1 MHPVTA
7 TLSTLI
13 LFLAPGLVLVAA
25 LNARKKTLELTFGE
39 QIYLVLAGSLVLS
52 GWVGLLVAE
61 LGHFS
66 TVRVATAVGGLTLF
80 LLVGALLTRKHLS
93 LRPGALRRDELAVLV
108 CLIGFGVAVYFP
120 PYEYILGGRDPG
132 VYVNTGFHLARE
144 GNLTYVDPVVLS
156 VPEEERELFFRV
168 DKDLPP
174 WSQPR
179 FLGFHMDSPD
189 SGHISPQGLH
199 LYPVWIGIA
208 SQLFEMKAGLYA
220 TPFFALMGVA
230 GFFFALRR
238 LFNTEVA
245 LWASGMMA
253 VFQIQIWFA
262 RFPNAEIL
270 VQFLYV
276 TGLLTFYFMDAKRSS
291 VAGLL
296 SGAAFGA
303 TLLVRMENLL
313 FLLPLGLYLGWR
325 RLRRDLGTP
334 ELAFLGAF
342 SLIAL
347 HAAFHGRFFAWPYVS
362 NVLGRHY
369 WRIFFENIAVFTL
382 SSAVVFLLID
392 RLGTKVVPRITPLI
406 ESKKA
411 RIAAAMSIF
420 VLALYAYFIR
430 PIWHGPRTAPH
441 DAEAFLRMGW
451 YLYPVGIALVVAGAM
466 FLLARSERRQ
476 ALFVLV
482 GLTFS
487 LFFFYKV
494 RVWHDHYFAMRRFI
508 PVILPTF
515 FACIAVLLLSL
526 RDTRGWLGSWAPRI
540 IGSLLLVS
548 YFVAGR
554 PLWGHEEFPGSLN
567 FVRELA
573 RHIGDRDIV
582 LFPRKEGLHLLELPL
597 SQLEGKN
604 VLEFYGLKP
613 DRGSLESLIAKWRDE
628 YEDIY
633 FVTNYK
639 ISLSGL
645 FTQHVKDFSL
655 GTQHY
660 EFAYTHAPTGPKPFQ
675 LRFTLSKAVDVEELA
690 ERMPKLTLIDVGGSD
705 DQLVAWFFEKDLGP
719 DGISYRWSQQTSS
732 IFLPSI
738 GADSKEIL
746 IRIAGPEEIEVP
758 LLPVIASID
767 EHYLGTLHPTR
778 QFQTY
783 RLELPSELAADLDG
797 SHAILR
803 LDSKTW
809 RPANWIPGSSDIR
822 DLGVRVDWIEV
833 P

>member
-52 GWVGLLVAE
+52 GWAGLLVAE

-66 TVRVATAVGGLTLF
+66 AVRVATAVGGLTLF

-156 VPEEERELFFRV
+156 VPEEERDLFFRV

-276 TGLLTFYFMDAKRSS
+276 TGLLTFYFMDEKRSS

-369 WRIFFENIAVFTL
+369 WRIFFENIAVFAS

-392 RLGTKVVPRITPLI
+392 RLGTKVVPRIAPLI

-430 PIWHGPRTAPH
+430 PIWHGLRTAPH

-451 YLYPVGIALVVAGAM
+451 YLYPVGLALVVAGAM

-494 RVWHDHYFAMRRFI
+494 RVWHDHYFAMRRFL
-508 PVILPTF
+508 PVILPSLL
-515 FACIAVLLLSL
+515 ACVAVFLVTLRRSGGRLTHWGAPLLGGLLLL
-526 RDTRGWLGSWAPRI
+526 IYVND
-540 IGSLLLVS
+540 
-548 YFVAGR
+548 GR
-554 PLWGHEEFPGSLN
+554 RLWSHEEFRGSLG
-567 FVRELA
+567 FVEELS
-573 RHIGDRDIV
+573 RHIGDEDVVI
-582 LFPRKEGLHLLELPL
+582 FPRQEGLHLLELPL
-597 SQLEGKN
+597 AELHGKN
-604 VLEFYGLKP
+604 VLEFYTLKP
-613 DRGSLESLIAKWRDE
+613 PRELIEDLVRQWSGR
-628 YEDIY
+628 YGDIY

-645 FTQHVKDFSL
+645 FTRQVKDFWL
-655 GTQHY
+655 ATEKY
-660 EFAYTHAPTGPKPFQ
+660 EYAYTRPPKGPEPFH
-675 LRFTLSKAVDVEELA
+675 LRFTLSKAVDLEDLQTRVPPL
-690 ERMPKLTLIDVGGSD
+690 PFLDVGNSD
-705 DQLVAWFFEKDLGP
+705 DLQVAWFHEKELEE
-719 DGISYRWSQQTSS
+719 DGTSYRWSQQISS
-732 IFLPSI
+732 IFLPEVA
-738 GADSKEIL
+738 GKTQKVAL
-746 IRIAGPEEIEVP
+746 RLAGPKENGTPLNPVEVAIDDHTIGTIAP
-758 LLPVIASID
+758 SRNFEVFELNLPERGENEYSI
-767 EHYLGTLHPTR
+767 LTLST
-778 QFQTY
+778 
-783 RLELPSELAADLDG
+783 E
-797 SHAILR
+797 
-803 LDSKTW
+803 TW
-809 RPANWIPGSSDIR
+809 RPSNALADASDVR
-822 DLGVRVDWIEV
+822 DLGARIDWVELR
-833 P
+833 

>member
-1 MHPVTA
+1 MHPVIA

-13 LFLAPGLVLVAA
+13 LFFAPGLLLVAA
-25 LNARKKTLELTFGE
+25 LNASKTKLQLTFGE
-39 QIYLVLAGSLVLS
+39 QLYLVIAGSLLVS
-52 GWVGLLVAE
+52 GWAGLLLAE
-61 LGHFS
+61 LGRFS
-66 TVRVATAVGGLTLF
+66 AVRVAMVVGGLVLVV
-80 LLVGALLTRKHLS
+80 LVGALLTRKHLS
-93 LRPGALRRDELAVLV
+93 LRPGALGWDELAVLV
-108 CLIGFGVAVYFP
+108 CLIGFGVTVYFP
-120 PYEYILGGRDPG
+120 PFEYILGGRDPG

-156 VPEEERELFFRV
+156 VPEEERSLFFRV
-168 DKDLPP
+168 DKDLPL

-189 SGHISPQGLH
+189 SGKISPQGLH

-220 TPFFALMGVA
+220 TPFFALIGVA
-230 GFFFALRR
+230 GLFLTLRR

-276 TGLLTFYFMDAKRSS
+276 TGLLAFYFMEEKRSS
-291 VAGLL
+291 LAGFLG
-296 SGAAFGA
+296 GAAFGA

-325 RLRRDLGTP
+325 RLRRELGKP

-342 SLIAL
+342 SFMAL
-347 HAAFHGRFFAWPYVS
+347 HAALHGRLLAWPYVS

-369 WRIFFENIAVFTL
+369 WRIVFENIFVFALATVAVF
-382 SSAVVFLLID
+382 FLID
-392 RLGTKVVPRITPLI
+392 RLGTKAASHIGPLT
-406 ESKKA
+406 ESRRA

-451 YLYPVGIALVVAGAM
+451 YLYPVGLALVVAGAM
-466 FLLARSERRQ
+466 LLLARSERRQ
-476 ALFVLV
+476 SLFVLV

-515 FACIAVLLLSL
+515 FACIAVFLVSL
-526 RDTRGWLGSWAPRI
+526 RDTKGWIGSWAPRI
-540 IGSLLLVS
+540 IGSLLLFS
-548 YFVAGR
+548 YFFAGR
-554 PLWGHEEFPGSLN
+554 PLWGHEEFPGSRN
-567 FVRELA
+567 FVKELA

-582 LFPRKEGLHLLELPL
+582 IFPRKEGLHLLELPL
-597 SQLEGKN
+597 SQLEGRN

-660 EFAYTHAPTGPKPFQ
+660 EFAYTHPPTGPKPFQ

-690 ERMPKLTLIDVGGSD
+690 ERMPKLNLIDIGGSD
-705 DQLVAWFFEKDLGP
+705 DLLVAWFFEKELGP
-719 DGISYRWSQQTSS
+719 DGISYRWSQETSS
-732 IFLPSI
+732 IFLPSV
-738 GADSKEIL
+738 GPDSREIL
-746 IRIAGPEEIEVP
+746 IRIAGPEQTEAP
-758 LLPVIASID
+758 LYPVTVSLEGQA
-767 EHYLGTLHPTR
+767 LATLQPVR

-783 RLELPSELAADLDG
+783 HVELPPELTAGRDD
-797 SHAILR
+797 SYAILR
-803 LDSKTW
+803 LDTKTW
-809 RPANWIPGSSDIR
+809 RPANWIPGASDIR

-833 P
+833 H

>member
-7 TLSTLI
+7 TLSTLT
-13 LFLAPGLVLVAA
+13 LFFAPGLLLVAA
-25 LNARKKTLELTFGE
+25 LNASKKKLELTLGE
-39 QIYLVLAGSLVLS
+39 QLYLVIAGSLVVS
-52 GWVGLLVAE
+52 GWAGLLAAE
-61 LGHFS
+61 LGRFS
-66 TVRVATAVGGLTLF
+66 AVNVAIAVGGLV
-80 LLVGALLTRKHLS
+80 LLALAGALLARRRLS
-93 LRPGALRRDELAVLV
+93 LRPGALGWDELAVLV
-108 CLIGFGVAVYFP
+108 CLLGFGMAVYFP
-120 PYEYILGGRDPG
+120 PYEYLLGGRDPG

-144 GNLTYVDPVVLS
+144 GNLTYIDPVVLS
-156 VPEEERELFFRV
+156 VPEEERSLFFRM

-189 SGHISPQGLH
+189 SGRISPQGLH

-208 SQLFEMKAGLYA
+208 SDLFEMKAGLYA
-220 TPFFALMGVA
+220 TGFFALMGVV
-230 GFFFALRR
+230 GLFLALRR
-238 LFNTEVA
+238 LFNSEVA

-276 TGLLTFYFMDAKRSS
+276 TGLLAFYFMDEKRSNW
-291 VAGLL
+291 AGLL
-296 SGAAFGA
+296 SGAAFGT
-303 TLLVRMENLL
+303 TLLVRVENLL

-325 RLRRDLGTP
+325 RLRRELGKP
-334 ELAFLGAF
+334 EAAFLTAF
-342 SLIAL
+342 SLMAL
-347 HAAFHGRFFAWPYVS
+347 HAALHGRLIAWPYVQ

-369 WRIFFENIAVFTL
+369 WRVIFENIELFALAGV
-382 SSAVVFLLID
+382 VVFLLID
-392 RLGTKVVPRITPLI
+392 RLGTKAVSRIALLTDTRRT
-406 ESKKA
+406 
-411 RIAAAMSIF
+411 RIAAAVSIF

-451 YLYPVGIALVVAGAM
+451 YLYPVGLALVVAGAM
-466 FLLARSERRQ
+466 LLLARSERRQ

-515 FACIAVLLLSL
+515 FACIALFLVNL
-526 RDTRGWLGSWAPRI
+526 RNTKGWIGSWAPRI

-567 FVRELA
+567 FVKELA
-573 RHIGDRDIV
+573 RHIGDRDVVI
-582 LFPRKEGLHLLELPL
+582 FPRKEGLHLLELPL

-613 DRGSLESLIAKWRDE
+613 DRGSLERLVAKWRDE

-633 FVTNYK
+633 FITNYK

-645 FTQHVKDFSL
+645 FTQHVKDFAF

-660 EFAYTHAPTGPKPFQ
+660 EFAYTHPPTGPRPFH
-675 LRFTLSKAVDVEELA
+675 LRFTLSKAVDVDELA
-690 ERMPKLTLIDVGGSD
+690 ERMPKLDLIDVGGGD
-705 DQLVAWFFEKDLGP
+705 DQLVAWFFEKELGP
-719 DGISYRWSQQTSS
+719 DGISYRWSQKTSS
-732 IFLPSI
+732 IFLPTV
-738 GADSKEIL
+738 GADRKEIL
-746 IRIAGPEEIEVP
+746 IRIAGPQETEAP
-758 LLPVIASID
+758 LNPVAVSID
-767 EHYLGTLHPTR
+767 EHHLGTIHPTR

-783 RLELPSELAADLDG
+783 SLELPSDLVANLAG

-803 LDSKTW
+803 LDTQTW
-809 RPANWIPGSSDIR
+809 RPNNRVPGSSDIR
-822 DLGVRVDWIEV
+822 DLGVRVDWVEI